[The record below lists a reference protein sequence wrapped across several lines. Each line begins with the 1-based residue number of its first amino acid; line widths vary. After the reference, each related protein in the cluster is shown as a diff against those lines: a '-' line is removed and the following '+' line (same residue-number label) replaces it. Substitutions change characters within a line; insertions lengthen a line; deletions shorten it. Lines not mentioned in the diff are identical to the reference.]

1 MAEEEYDFIFKVLL
15 LGNSDV
21 GKSSMLLR
29 FVDSVWN
36 DAFTPTIG
44 VDFKVKTLE
53 INNKRVKMQI
63 WDTAGQE
70 RFRTVVSTYFRGAHG
85 ILLLYDVTNKDSFK
99 NLENWL
105 IEIEKNSN
113 QKVLKILI
121 GNKCDLTEDREITTE
136 EGQTFAN
143 RNGMEFM
150 ETSAKMNT
158 NVSEA
163 FTTLGK
169 LMIEFNSKTNTNQ
182 GQKSGEVKTLK
193 SNSGKDLN
201 TKKNVVNHTNNNEME
216 QLIEIFL

>member
-1 MAEEEYDFIFKVLL
+1 MEDDEYDYIFKVLL

-21 GKSSMLLR
+21 GKSSLLLR
-29 FVDSVWN
+29 FVDSLWN
-36 DAFTPTIG
+36 DAFVPTIG

-53 INNKRVKMQI
+53 INNKKVKMQI

-105 IEIEKNSN
+105 IEIEKNASD
-113 QKVLKILI
+113 KVLKILL
-121 GNKCDLTEDREITTE
+121 GNKCDLNDDREIQTE
-136 EGQTFAN
+136 EGQAFAI

-163 FTTLGK
+163 FETLGK
-169 LMIEFNSKTNTNQ
+169 LMIDFNSKVNNNSQ
-182 GQKSGEVKTLK
+182 NGEGKAFK
-193 SNSGKDLN
+193 ANSGKDLN
-201 TKKNVVNHTNNNEME
+201 TKKKCC
-216 QLIEIFL
+216 